1 MWVSG
6 NNQQLSLEISIFNQI
21 WQLKNKSNHNLDG
34 FRLLSGVSNKNT
46 DFTSQNYSFLQNNL
60 YGVAVVKV

>member
-21 WQLKNKSNHNLDG
+21 WQLKNKSNHNHG

-60 YGVAVVKV
+60 DGVAVVKV